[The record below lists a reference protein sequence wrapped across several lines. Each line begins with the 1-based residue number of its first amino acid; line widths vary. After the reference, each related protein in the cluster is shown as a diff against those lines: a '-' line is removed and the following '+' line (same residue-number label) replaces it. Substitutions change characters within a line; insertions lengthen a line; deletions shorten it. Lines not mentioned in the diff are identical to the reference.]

1 MIQYRISLVIMAV
14 ALVVTMAVYPFI
26 LRFAR
31 RHGILDNPNAR
42 KLQRAPVPVMGGATV
57 MVGVLVAMIL
67 CYIITG
73 DARVMKILLMLAVMF
88 LLGFWDDLKDVSAT
102 FRFIAEI
109 VVIWLIM
116 LLLDVEINNLHG
128 LWGIREIPDIVAIPL
143 SIITG
148 VGIINAV
155 NMIDGVDGYCSSFGI
170 MSCLAF
176 ALVFYLVSD
185 KVMVTI
191 AIIGIG
197 AMIPFFFHNVFGA
210 SSKMFLGD
218 GGSLMLGTLLTVF
231 TFTTLS
237 SNSAC
242 ARYDRAGL
250 SLVALTLAI
259 MAVPVFD
266 TLKVMCYRIARN
278 RSPFQP
284 DKTHLHHLF
293 IDMNYSHLATSATIV
308 LYNFLI
314 FVVLVVAWF
323 SRVPKEWQVYIVV
336 FMALMFTWVFYFA
349 MEWDQRK
356 MDRPGFHLFR
366 WISERHKIRNASQT
380 AIWLFIR
387 RVVDSKAL
395 SGKSQEEGSE
405 EQKRPKIDPRV

>member
-1 MIQYRISLVIMAV
+1 MAV

>member
-1 MIQYRISLVIMAV
+1 MIRYRVSLVIMAV
-14 ALVVTMAVYPFI
+14 ALVVTALVYPFI

-31 RHGILDNPNAR
+31 THSILDNPNAR
-42 KLQRAPVPVMGGATV
+42 KLQRAPVPVLGGATV
-57 MVGVLVAMIL
+57 AIGFFVGMII
-67 CYIITG
+67 CYMITG
-73 DARVMKILLMLAVMF
+73 DARVVKILMMLAVMF
-88 LLGFWDDLKDVSAT
+88 ALGVWDDLKDVSAT
-102 FRFIAEI
+102 FRFIVEI

-128 LWGIREIPDIVAIPL
+128 LWGIHQIPDIVAIPL

-170 MSCLAF
+170 MACLAF
-176 ALVFYLVSD
+176 AMVFYLVSD
-185 KVMVTI
+185 KVMVTV

-197 AMIPFFFHNVFGA
+197 AMIPFFFHNVFGV

-218 GGSLMLGTLLTVF
+218 GGSLMLGTLLTIF

-237 SNSAC
+237 TNSAC

-336 FMALMFTWVFYFA
+336 TMALLFTWVFYFA
-349 MEWDQRK
+349 MEWDLRH
-356 MDRPGFHLFR
+356 MDRPGFHPTR
-366 WISERHKIRNASQT
+366 WISERHKIRNTSQT
-380 AIWLFIR
+380 AVWRLIR
-387 RVVDSKAL
+387 RLVDCRVL
-395 SGKSQEEGSE
+395 GGKQVADEDEHP
-405 EQKRPKIDPRV
+405 KTKIDPRV